1 MGGRAAE
8 SHGRSISKAV
18 CWRILASLDTF
29 AITLLVTRNFM
40 WAGSIASIESIS
52 KVVLYYLHERAW
64 SKLHWDHEPLVC
76 SRLAVLAT
84 RRIAR
89 LRRFERA
96 GSSSSLP
103 LPRELSK

>member
-29 AITLLVTRNFM
+29 AITLLVTRSFM

-64 SKLHWDHEPLVC
+64 SKLRWDDESPSY
-76 SRLAVLAT
+76 SRLVILAT
-84 RRIAR
+84 RGIGR

-96 GSSSSLP
+96 SSSSSLQ
-103 LPRELSK
+103 LPREVSK